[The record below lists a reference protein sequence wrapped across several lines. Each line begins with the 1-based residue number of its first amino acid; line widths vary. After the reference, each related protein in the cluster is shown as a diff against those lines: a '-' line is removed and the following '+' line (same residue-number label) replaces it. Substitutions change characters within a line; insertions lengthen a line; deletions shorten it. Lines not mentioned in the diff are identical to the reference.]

1 MNNKP
6 TYPYFAYSFGTTEN
20 CQTSSSSSFKVLYLS
35 AFPFYFSLFIDFM
48 KPLHSRVEAQQLD
61 RAAAMLKVLSHPKR
75 LAIVDLLGKTKG
87 KDSQMSVTDI
97 YQALDLPQAIA
108 SQHLITLKDRG
119 VLKSSKIG
127 TKIYYSLAVP
137 QLMKVIDTLED
148 YSGRI

>member
-1 MNNKP
+1 MYCSYYTLPFSTLNI
-6 TYPYFAYSFGTTEN
+6 TTL
-20 CQTSSSSSFKVLYLS
+20 TFSFKLS
-35 AFPFYFSLFIDFM
+35 TM

-119 VLKSSKIG
+119 VLKSSKVG

-137 QLMKVIDTLED
+137 QLLKVIDTLED
-148 YSGRI
+148 YSGRL

>member
-1 MNNKP
+1 LRIRSELRLIAKRLAAVVQSIALI
-6 TYPYFAYSFGTTEN
+6 Y
-20 CQTSSSSSFKVLYLS
+20 TSIL
-35 AFPFYFSLFIDFM
+35 LFNLIQFM

>member
-1 MNNKP
+1 
-6 TYPYFAYSFGTTEN
+6 
-20 CQTSSSSSFKVLYLS
+20 
-35 AFPFYFSLFIDFM
+35 M
-48 KPLHSRVEAQQLD
+48 KPLHSRVEAHQLD

-119 VLKSSKIG
+119 VLKSSKVG

>member
-1 MNNKP
+1 MGATGLYCP
-6 TYPYFAYSFGTTEN
+6 RPIYGHFLIFLHPLTY
-20 CQTSSSSSFKVLYLS
+20 C
-35 AFPFYFSLFIDFM
+35 M
-48 KPLHSRVEAQQLD
+48 KPLHTRVEAQQLD

-75 LAIVDLLGKTKG
+75 LAIVDLLGKAKG
-87 KDSQMSVTDI
+87 KEQQMSVTEI

-119 VLKSSKIG
+119 VLKSTKIG

-148 YSGRI
+148 YSGKL

>member
-1 MNNKP
+1 MLHRN
-6 TYPYFAYSFGTTEN
+6 YPGSNAVLHLSYSFNFT
-20 CQTSSSSSFKVLYLS
+20 LS
-35 AFPFYFSLFIDFM
+35 PPPFLTHFM
-48 KPLHSRVEAQQLD
+48 KPLNSRVEAQQLD

-87 KDSQMSVTDI
+87 KDNQMSVTDI

-119 VLKSSKIG
+119 VLKSNKVG

-137 QLMKVIDTLED
+137 QLLKVIDTLED
-148 YSGRI
+148 YSGKI

>member
-1 MNNKP
+1 
-6 TYPYFAYSFGTTEN
+6 
-20 CQTSSSSSFKVLYLS
+20 
-35 AFPFYFSLFIDFM
+35 M
-48 KPLHSRVEAQQLD
+48 KPLHTRVDAQQLD

-87 KDSQMSVTDI
+87 AKEQQMSVTEI
-97 YQALDLPQAIA
+97 YQALDIPQAIA

-119 VLKSSKIG
+119 VLKSSKVG

-137 QLMKVIDTLED
+137 QLMKIIDTLED